1 MGTKLNDLDLM
12 AKEIKD
18 TFTDFMLNHSRI
30 EPPHRPYHDGEEVIC
45 FTPEGDRSYD
55 YLDDTG
61 CKVQSSLSKSYGQYY
76 STLRPLLKD
85 QSEDVLSKMSKLDE
99 VIVTTIEH
107 RITWC
112 KNTQQALDRALAALD
127 DQLILLKSIYEKKS
141 RKD

>member
-1 MGTKLNDLDLM
+1 
-12 AKEIKD
+12 
-18 TFTDFMLNHSRI
+18 
-30 EPPHRPYHDGEEVIC
+30 
-45 FTPEGDRSYD
+45 
-55 YLDDTG
+55 
-61 CKVQSSLSKSYGQYY
+61 
-76 STLRPLLKD
+76 LKD